1 MRRRRAREGNVP
13 QAARLFQQSSL
24 PAGGED
30 WIGREVKAEHEVQ
43 TWVWSPT
50 LSSSSSLVRSSLS
63 KMVNTSSTRLSGSLK
78 LMAGIQARESLKTL
92 CFTSLQLNPIVNG
105 INISKENTM
114 ITRSNINLSSL
125 TLCCGLFS
133 KAETRT
139 RKVKSC

>member
-24 PAGGED
+24 PARAED
-30 WIGREVKAEHEVQ
+30 WIKKEVKAKHEGH

-50 LSSSSSLVRSSLS
+50 LSSSSSLLRSSLS

-78 LMAGIQARESLKTL
+78 LIAGIQARESLKTR
-92 CFTSLQLNPIVNG
+92 CFTSLQKSYQYKKREHNETQHDSDL
-105 INISKENTM
+105 
-114 ITRSNINLSSL
+114 RSL
-125 TLCCGLFS
+125 TLCCVLFS
-133 KAETRT
+133 RAETRT